1 MSKHGGTGRDASQLK
16 DLSEAVDGNDLY
28 AWVAKVWDEQ
38 LSRVLADRKAS
49 WEEHKEEFGFAIPYE
64 HTKEFDRIISK
75 QTTLTATNSV
85 KTERYTMLKYLTARA
100 EKPELKNLRLVK
112 WLLEFLRN
120 PPDKDNVV
128 ALHISAKPNAGKSNF
143 GFFTAEMW
151 LLTHPNGRVLTNSKS
166 AGERNQ
172 RFVYI
177 KTMDELDAWIEDNPD
192 TPFFF
197 VFDEAN
203 KALDEEFDRK
213 AVQKQFYPLATLI
226 RHKGGNYAVIG
237 HSRNDIPKKVRAL
250 TTFVQKPSQ
259 KVAEFYNT
267 VEDENGEQT
276 LEQMKTLRNVPPTSV
291 DYEGTG
297 DTTEWEW
304 SEQRITQCF
313 GETTDGDRC
322 NAVVRTEYGEDPEY
336 FCPAHHNQAEP
347 HEEVGEDEL
356 LDTPYEPEGLQEE
369 DDIETSDVETDCIPE
384 NSSEL
389 LSWLDGDIEARES
402 SEDAGNPTPRTESDD
417 SKQVIDAVDEKL
429 VERADESKED
439 DEPSLDDV
447 PEEYWD
453 IVFDKT
459 GGVTKHDV
467 EDLEHLEQLLSE
479 RQFERL
485 MNKIE

>member
-1 MSKHGGTGRDASQLK
+1 MSNHGGTGRDASQLK
-16 DLSEAVDGNDLY
+16 DLSEAVDENHLY
-28 AWVAKVWDEQ
+28 SWVARVWDDE

-49 WEEHKEEFGFAIPYE
+49 WEEHKEKFGFSKPYE
-64 HTKEFDRIISK
+64 HTKEFDRVISK
-75 QTTLTATNSV
+75 RTTLTATNSV
-85 KTERYTMLKYLTARA
+85 KTERYTMLKYLTSRA
-100 EKPELKNLRLVK
+100 EKPELKNLRQVK
-112 WLLEFLRN
+112 WLIEFLQN

-143 GFFTAEMW
+143 GFFIGEMW

-177 KTMDELDAWIEDNPD
+177 KTMDELDEWIENNPD

-203 KALDEEFDRK
+203 KALDDEFNRE

-237 HSRNDIPKKVRAL
+237 HSRNDIPKKIRAL
-250 TTFVQKPSQ
+250 TTFIKKPSQ
-259 KVAEFYNT
+259 KVADFYNT
-267 VEDENGEQT
+267 VEDENGEQE
-276 LEQMKTLRNVPPTSV
+276 LEKMKTLRNVPPTSV
-291 DYEGTG
+291 DYEGSG

-304 SEQRITQCF
+304 SEQRINQCF

-356 LDTPYEPEGLQEE
+356 LDTPYEPEGLQED
-369 DDIETSDVETDCIPE
+369 DDIETSGVETDCIPE

-389 LSWLDGDIEARES
+389 LRWLDGDIEARES
-402 SEDAGNPTPRTESDD
+402 PENDSNPTRREFISGFRD
-417 SKQVIDAVDEKL
+417 SGEEVMDTVDEKL
-429 VERADESKED
+429 VERAES
-439 DEPSLDDV
+439 DEPTLEDV

-453 IVFDKT
+453 IVFDRT

-485 MNKIE
+485 MSKIE